1 VTGLLE
7 DHDMNRT
14 SFVLLL
20 CLAGAARTATAVPP
34 APTDL
39 TARPVSPAQIDLTWA
54 GVSNGLQVLHSATNA
69 AFTGGTKRTL
79 GANVRAFSHTGLA
92 GSTTY
97 WYRVKSNGNGGSPWS
112 VPASGT
118 TAPAGLA
125 VRSLSPTSLEIS
137 WTASPA
143 NPNLDGYTVRF
154 STSPSFPAGT
164 VYEWAGPSTTSTYV
178 ADELVA
184 GATYHVAVKAEGTPD
199 SAFSPSAS
207 VTLPLAPVP
216 ISRLFFGQNAWMP
229 EWVGLVHKWGDL
241 ELLLCGAGYVPGGPC
256 VPSEVQASGVQAMR
270 YGGKSVD
277 KDWDDGVSPGQY
289 LAMVDNLRANGIE
302 PILQVPYHDGQFSPS
317 VAAGLVA
324 TINDPPNSRAVR
336 YWSVGNEPNDVYA
349 SDAADIAGYIRLYV
363 PAMRA
368 VDPEIVVVGPDLS
381 WLETDIM
388 EELMEPGGP
397 HDICGSYTDADG
409 VVRPYLDVVAFHTYP
424 FDGSQTLRDQLI
436 GFPGGAFRDDL
447 HELQDLVEGCN
458 DAPGRAGVGPLR
470 TAVTEINVEHH
481 NAPFGIGGLSAQGF
495 LAGQVWA
502 ELMSVGMEYGLE
514 LMTFWSVKEGGP
526 QLGYVASD
534 GTLLPSYYHF
544 QMMARHFR
552 GEYLRGTAL
561 VNGVAST
568 KVKAFAARDTDQT
581 VVMILN
587 QEESQ
592 PLGYTVRLD
601 GGAVTGP
608 GELKVNVDVGIAVEY
623 TPPGG
628 EVLPA
633 QGTVLLVFAADGTLR
648 ERHQYDVTFGA
659 AAPSVRPD

>member
-1 VTGLLE
+1 
-7 DHDMNRT
+7 MKRT
-14 SFVLLL
+14 SLLLL
-20 CLAGAARTATAVPP
+20 CLAGLARTAAAVPP

-39 TARPVSPAQIDLTWA
+39 TARSVSPTQIDLTWA
-54 GVSNGLQVLHSATNA
+54 GVSNGFQVLHFAPNA

-79 GANVRAFSHTGLA
+79 GADVRAFSHTGLA
-92 GSTTY
+92 GSATW

-112 VPASGT
+112 APASGT

-125 VRSLSPTSLEIS
+125 VRGLSPTSFEVTWI
-137 WTASPA
+137 ANPA

-164 VYEWAGPSTTSTYV
+164 VYDWAGPSTTSSYV

-184 GATYHVAVKAEGTPD
+184 GATYHVAVKAEGSPD
-199 SAFSPSAS
+199 SVFTASAS

-216 ISRLFFGQNAWMP
+216 ISTVFFGQNAWMP
-229 EWVGLVHKWGDL
+229 EWVGLVQKWGDL

-256 VPSEVQASGVQAMR
+256 VPAEVQASGVQVMR

-277 KDWDDGVSPGQY
+277 KDWDDGVSPDQY
-289 LAMVDNLRANGIE
+289 LTMVDNLRANGIQ

-324 TINDPPNSRAVR
+324 TVNGTPNNRAVR
-336 YWSVGNEPNDVYA
+336 YWAVGNEPNHVYG
-349 SDAADIAGYIRLYV
+349 SDAGDIADYIRLYV

-368 VDPEIVVVGPDLS
+368 VDPDIVVVGPDLS
-381 WLETDIM
+381 WLDSGIM
-388 EELMEPGGP
+388 GQLMLPGGP
-397 HDICGSYTDADG
+397 HDICGTYTDAQG
-409 VVRPYLDVVAFHTYP
+409 TVRPYLDVVAFHTYP
-424 FDGSQTLRDQLI
+424 FDGSQQDRAPVI
-436 GFPGGAFRDDL
+436 AFPEGAFRDDL
-447 HELQDLVEGCN
+447 HELQGLVKGCN
-458 DAPGRAGVGPLR
+458 DAAGRDGVPDLR
-470 TAVTEINVEHH
+470 MAVTEINVEFL
-481 NAPFGIGGLSAQGF
+481 NAPFGIGGLGAQSF

-502 ELMSVGMEYGLE
+502 AVMAVGMEYGLE
-514 LMTFWSVKEGGP
+514 MMTFWSVKEGGP

-544 QMMARHFR
+544 QMTARHFR

-561 VNGVAST
+561 VNGVASPN
-568 KVKAFAARDTDQT
+568 VKAFASRDTDQT
-581 VVMILN
+581 VVMIIN
-587 QEESQ
+587 QEEAR
-592 PLGYTVRLD
+592 PLAYTVRLD
-601 GGAVTGP
+601 GGAVAGP
-608 GELKVNVDVGIAVEY
+608 GDLKVNVDAGVAIEY

-648 ERHQYDVTFGA
+648 ARHQYDVTFGA
-659 AAPSVRPD
+659 APPLVRPD